1 MNEKYE
7 SIIALPHPEPKK
19 HPRMSRESRA
29 AQFAPYSALSG
40 YEDAVEETGRRTDKK
55 PVIDE
60 SEKEI
65 INARLLLAAEA
76 AENMRVK
83 ITYFVPDER
92 KSGGACIT
100 VCGSIGRTDEIKRE
114 ITLTNGR
121 IIPVD
126 EIIAVEEDENE
137 PQK

>member
-7 SIIALPHPEPKK
+7 SIIALPHPEPQN
-19 HPRMSRESRA
+19 HARMSKESRA

-40 YEDAVEETGRRTDKK
+40 YEGAIEETGRRTDKK
-55 PVIDE
+55 IELDE

-65 INARLLLAAEA
+65 INARLLLAAEE

-83 ITYFVPDER
+83 ITYFVPDGR
-92 KSGGACIT
+92 KSGGAYLS
-100 VCGSIGRTDEIKRE
+100 VCGSIGLTDEIKRE

-121 IIPVD
+121 IIPID

-137 PQK
+137 PQE